1 VRFDRSQEPE
11 AHDPEA
17 ARPEAHP
24 PADPHALLALQR
36 SAGNAA
42 VGRMLARKFYAE
54 AEDGS
59 YVWHP
64 EAVDESQWEDTGK
77 TTRGWLW
84 TYPVYRPKPKAAET
98 AQSDAPAKSKRR
110 RRKVKK
116 LAPAETAAAPDL
128 VEQDEEAVEDE
139 TEVAGPEETPP
150 AVIHP
155 EDDGGWATVK
165 SARAI
170 KAEREMN
177 RDVDELADVIDAH
190 EGEAAAIGVTFN
202 QFFNAR
208 VRQGRETTGTIVS
221 SYTTSFDRSRGGYSI
236 EVEIPDLDAW
246 VIHAH
251 LDSQGALVP
260 GENAVHYKR
269 LAEVYSLG
277 VSIALTP
284 RQIGM
289 LLPDEGTRAGWRTT
303 QRRGTL

>member
-1 VRFDRSQEPE
+1 M
-11 AHDPEA
+11 
-17 ARPEAHP
+17 
-24 PADPHALLALQR
+24 PADPRALLALQR

-42 VGRMLARKFYAE
+42 VGRLIARKFYAV

-84 TYPVYRPKPKAAET
+84 TYPVYRPRAKAAANGQTETAKKRRKRKPKRK
-98 AQSDAPAKSKRR
+98 APEEA
-110 RRKVKK
+110 V
-116 LAPAETAAAPDL
+116 ATPDL
-128 VEQDEEAVEDE
+128 VEEQDEEAVEDE

-150 AVIHP
+150 GVIHP
-155 EDDGGWATVK
+155 EDDDGGGWATVK
-165 SARAI
+165 SAGAV

-177 RDVDELADVIDAH
+177 RNVDELADVIDAH
-190 EGEAAAIGVTFN
+190 DGEAAAIGVTFN

-221 SYTTSFDRSRGGYSI
+221 SYTTSFDRGRGGHSI

-251 LDSQGALVP
+251 LDSEGALVA
-260 GENAVHYKR
+260 GDNAVHYKR
-269 LAEVYSLG
+269 LAEVHSLG
-277 VSIALTP
+277 VSIALTT
-284 RQIGM
+284 RQIGI
-289 LLPDEGTRAGWRTT
+289 LLPDEAT
-303 QRRGTL
+303 RRGWKTTNRRGSL

>member
-84 TYPVYRPKPKAAET
+84 TYPVYRPKPKAAENGQDGAAT
-98 AQSDAPAKSKRR
+98 KSKRR
-110 RRKVKK
+110 RRKPKQK
-116 LAPAETAAAPDL
+116 APAETVATPDL
-128 VEQDEEAVEDE
+128 VEEDEEAVEDE

-221 SYTTSFDRSRGGYSI
+221 SYTTSFDRGRGGYSI

-284 RQIGM
+284 RQIGI
-289 LLPDEGTRAGWRTT
+289 LLPDQATRRGWTT
-303 QRRGTL
+303 TTRRGTL